1 MLMSLFGGMSALVFA
16 VQLFAFRRAR
26 QVWLKFLPA
35 AATGV
40 GLLLFLAA
48 PGVIA
53 AALPGGAFTALYA
66 LAFGAGLLGCLL
78 GLLAAVL
85 TRRI

>member
-1 MLMSLFGGMSALVFA
+1 MHISLFGGMTALFFA

-48 PGVIA
+48 PGVIPAGRSRRCTRWPLARAYWA
-53 AALPGGAFTALYA
+53 ACW
-66 LAFGAGLLGCLL
+66 GCWPPS
-78 GLLAAVL
+78 
-85 TRRI
+85 